1 MKVTINS
8 AQPALISHA
17 QGLLESYCREHAHEG
32 RATNRKAVIYW
43 LRGVYSAAVWGDLT
57 HVRIIIRE
65 DEDEA

>member
-17 QGLLESYCREHAHEG
+17 QGLLESYCRDYAHEG
-32 RATNRKAVIYW
+32 RATHRKAVIYW
-43 LRGVYSAAVWGDLT
+43 LRGVYSAAVWGDLA